1 MCITCVR
8 RLCTFNQTTEMVGNQ
23 GEGSY
28 AYIYV
33 RALCRGGVAGS
44 HASLLPQPQERMN
57 RATLQCVIRTKEGVE
72 VKTSE
77 EIWGEG
83 KTYLANLSDN
93 LSRMQADVNT
103 YLTELVEKERGQVA
117 KSGVQ
122 PSGDSGED
130 SSDEDGKDSCPMAHT
145 VAMCM

>member
-1 MCITCVR
+1 
-8 RLCTFNQTTEMVGNQ
+8 
-23 GEGSY
+23 
-28 AYIYV
+28 
-33 RALCRGGVAGS
+33 
-44 HASLLPQPQERMN
+44 MN

-103 YLTELVEKERGQVA
+103 YLTELVERERGQVA

-130 SSDEDGKDSCPMAHT
+130 SSDEDGKDSRPMAQT
-145 VAMCM
+145 VAKCM

>member
-1 MCITCVR
+1 MYHLCSAFVYIQSNNRNGWKSRRRFVR
-8 RLCTFNQTTEMVGNQ
+8 V
-23 GEGSY
+23 
-28 AYIYV
+28 YV